1 MLIAQP
7 MAFPVY
13 VDNKESF
20 GANYNRRYPSPPL
33 DDFVPNR
40 WAEWKESI
48 RERESIPR
56 PEHAQH
62 QYRHRTVS
70 QAVPGTPYYQTPYYQ
85 TQAQQEDY
93 YPRSRLESVPVPE
106 WVRNG
111 KGPVPKV
118 GPKPP
123 SRPPSRKGDE
133 SEHYR
138 QETNYHPTTS
148 EMRTRARA
156 NSSAAFYAQRLP
168 PDQDTRKAHKLIQY
182 GSKRLIRYDM
192 RLPYTSVKK
201 TTDTGHPT
209 YLKYSDLTS
218 AAFEPYCKEA
228 FIRTSA
234 IRDLSFKVVAKNGE
248 CIIIQDVLDAIQR
261 SLCGKIDVKR
271 YMLDSINPK
280 VYKATTTAFEK
291 RIELYADRVDM
302 NLVRQGGL
310 QNVDQLGENYMF
322 IGLAPLR
329 TNDDRN
335 WWMLYVDVEDE
346 SEPKP
351 EVKPTSRLKKLF
363 STSKP

>member
-1 MLIAQP
+1 
-7 MAFPVY
+7 
-13 VDNKESF
+13 
-20 GANYNRRYPSPPL
+20 
-33 DDFVPNR
+33 
-40 WAEWKESI
+40 
-48 RERESIPR
+48 
-56 PEHAQH
+56 
-62 QYRHRTVS
+62 
-70 QAVPGTPYYQTPYYQ
+70 
-85 TQAQQEDY
+85 
-93 YPRSRLESVPVPE
+93 
-106 WVRNG
+106 
-111 KGPVPKV
+111 
-118 GPKPP
+118 
-123 SRPPSRKGDE
+123 
-133 SEHYR
+133 
-138 QETNYHPTTS
+138 
-148 EMRTRARA
+148 
-156 NSSAAFYAQRLP
+156 
-168 PDQDTRKAHKLIQY
+168 
-182 GSKRLIRYDM
+182 M

-280 VYKATTTAFEK
+280 VYKTTTTAFEK

-346 SEPKP
+346 
-351 EVKPTSRLKKLF
+351 R
-363 STSKP
+363 